1 MCFDDYI
8 KNYATTS
15 ICVTVEQDEYS
26 HSLALFDYGR
36 DKVNSKKFSF
46 TLEED
51 VPTED
56 TFTISVAQ
64 QGQRLRYERAKV
76 NKFAPSAIKI
86 KLFHKSESRYIE
98 GSYMRAF
105 NNWMEVDKE
114 VLTAGSYE
122 VEVTI
127 P

>member
-1 MCFDDYI
+1 
-8 KNYATTS
+8 
-15 ICVTVEQDEYS
+15 
-26 HSLALFDYGR
+26 
-36 DKVNSKKFSF
+36 
-46 TLEED
+46 

-86 KLFHKSESRYIE
+86 KLFHQNESKYIE

-122 VEVTI
+122 IEVTI
-127 P
+127 PQWNACAEQNADYKRICVDILSKQSFDLKAADDDDE